1 MEKMVIGEKQ
11 SKSGQNPADLFNF
24 EMEQRLQCTEC
35 NRVKYNIQKEQY
47 LMVTIPVD
55 SKVEK
60 GTPVELSDCLQA
72 TFEEGLV
79 EGFQCP

>member
-1 MEKMVIGEKQ
+1 
-11 SKSGQNPADLFNF
+11 
-24 EMEQRLQCTEC
+24 
-35 NRVKYNIQKEQY
+35 
-47 LMVTIPVD
+47 MVTIPVD

-60 GTPVELSDCLQA
+60 GTPVELSHCLQA